1 MGDTVTV
8 EYDGSPW
15 KAQVHRVAVD
25 ERSCTVKY
33 LLDGSMEPSVSPSRI
48 NQHPS
53 AAQPM
58 EPIPEPIA
66 SPIAEVEEEEEEE
79 VVPEAPPLPSGEPV
93 FYKKKSLTQLN
104 KCFSKLMKNRLKRLK
119 HKCKWCCSLRH
130 DMPYFSAEVAKDG
143 EIHFQLV
150 HGTVEMT
157 RECNL
162 SNCSIIKTIDH
173 YLHLQGELLSEAH
186 RISRAE

>member
-1 MGDTVTV
+1 MV

-25 ERSCTVKY
+25 QRSCTVKY

-48 NQHPS
+48 NQQAPPPS
-53 AAQPM
+53 AAQAL

-66 SPIAEVEEEEEEE
+66 EPDTVEEEEEEE
-79 VVPEAPPLPSGEPV
+79 EAVPEAPPLPSGEPV

-119 HKCKWCCSLRH
+119 HKCKWCCSLRN

-162 SNCSIIKTIDH
+162 SKCSIIKTIDH

-186 RISRAE
+186 RIRRAE